1 MWSVAIHKANN
12 QQEMST
18 DQNINSTDTLKQSQI
33 KEHLNVNNVQTV
45 NIPSINT
52 QIIRS
57 WLNNNNK
64 TSHPIRHKTS
74 NNERRLQSI
83 SLRNNV
89 KKEKQLVD
97 HQTENTVATGANN
110 ILITNPRVLSLS
122 NKDTTTLS
130 SNTSTMSKVFE
141 EIEC

>member
-1 MWSVAIHKANN
+1 
-12 QQEMST
+12 MST
-18 DQNINSTDTLKQSQI
+18 MFKQ
-33 KEHLNVNNVQTV
+33 L
-45 NIPSINT
+45 INT

-83 SLRNNV
+83 SLRSNI
-89 KKEKQLVD
+89 KKGKQIVD

-110 ILITNPRVLSLS
+110 IPITNPRVLSPS
-122 NKDTTTLS
+122 NKDTTTSS